1 MGDTGASLRVA
12 EVGQGPRTTTERA
25 EVTPGSALL
34 RVTEPVRG
42 RLGASAAVGAVGGAA
57 GVAGF
62 VGLALALGELFD
74 ADTETATVVAFLVL
88 AAAGFLVRFAM
99 RAWSFLLSHLAS
111 FDLEQRLRSDLAAHL
126 GRVPLGEAQRLG
138 SGAVKKIVQDDVRG
152 LHMAVA
158 DAVPLAGFTVAQPI
172 AALVALGFVDW
183 RLLLAVAVFLP
194 VVFIGMQLTLRD
206 YVETRR
212 RYDEANEAINA
223 ATVEFVQGM
232 PVVRTFDDGTVSF
245 RRFVDRVRQF
255 NVATTV
261 WQNNNRSAMIFAN
274 LTVAPLPTILIV
286 TAVGSWLTANGSMSP
301 AQLVAAILIGT
312 LPVESVVPLMNLSNL
327 INDSKAGAAR
337 IVELLDTAPLPEPE
351 NPQTPAD
358 GSIEFRSVRFGYG
371 GAGRAALDGVDLT
384 VPSGT
389 VCALVGPSGSGKS
402 TVARLIPRFW
412 DVDCGQVLVGGVDVR
427 RIASADLLG
436 QLAMVFQDPFLLSDT
451 VKENIRLARPAAT
464 DAEVEAAARAAQAH
478 DFIVSELPHGYDTPV
493 GERGARLSGGQRQRI
508 TIARALLA
516 DAPIVILDEAT
527 SFADPE
533 NEAAIQA
540 AIAELTRGRTVLVV
554 AHRLST
560 IVDADQIVVLESGR
574 VSESGTHTELLASGG
589 RYARLWDHH
598 QRARGWGLGSGKIE
612 KALGGAENKEALGG
626 AENKEALGGAEN
638 KEATNR

>member
-1 MGDTGASLRVA
+1 MGDTGASLQVDEAGHEPRVA
-12 EVGQGPRTTTERA
+12 AA
-25 EVTPGSALL
+25 EAGVTPGNALF

-42 RLGASAAVGAVGGAA
+42 RLGAAMAVGALGGAA

-62 VGLALALGELFD
+62 VGLALALGELVDTD
-74 ADTETATVVAFLVL
+74 AETGTVVAFLVL

-126 GRVPLGEAQRLG
+126 ARVPLGEAQRLG
-138 SGAVKKIVQDDVRG
+138 SGAVKKVVQDDVRG

-158 DAVPLAGFTVAQPI
+158 DAVPLAGFTVAQPV

-183 RLLLAVAVFLP
+183 RLLLAVALFLP

-274 LTVAPLPTILIV
+274 LTVAPLPTIVIV
-286 TAVGSWLTANGSMSP
+286 TAVGIWLTANGSMSP

-337 IVELLDTAPLPEPE
+337 IVELLDIEPLREPE
-351 NPQTPAD
+351 HPESPAD
-358 GSIEFRSVRFGYG
+358 GSIVFRNVRFGYG
-371 GAGRAALDGVDLT
+371 GADRAALDGVDLT
-384 VPSGT
+384 IPSGT

-412 DVDCGQVLVGGVDVR
+412 DVDSGDVLVGGVDVR
-427 RIASADLLG
+427 RISSETLLR

-451 VKENIRLARPAAT
+451 VKENIRLARPSAT
-464 DAEVEAAARAAQAH
+464 DAEVEAAARAARAH
-478 DFIVSELPHGYDTPV
+478 DFIVAELPQGYDTPV

-533 NEAAIQA
+533 NEAAIQD

-574 VSESGTHTELLASGG
+574 VTESGTHTELVASGG
-589 RYARLWDHH
+589 RYARLWEHH
-598 QRARGWGLGSGKIE
+598 QRARGWGLGSSK
-612 KALGGAENKEALGG
+612 K
-626 AENKEALGGAEN
+626 
-638 KEATNR
+638 KEATTR

>member
-1 MGDTGASLRVA
+1 MGGAGISLQVDD
-12 EVGQGPRTTTERA
+12 VGQEPREAAA
-25 EVTPGSALL
+25 EAGVTPGNALF

-42 RLGASAAVGAVGGAA
+42 RLGASMVIGALGGAA

-62 VGLALALGELFD
+62 VGLALALGELFE
-74 ADTETATVVAFLVL
+74 ADTETGVVVAFLVL
-88 AAAGFLVRFAM
+88 AAAGFLVRFAL

-138 SGAVKKIVQDDVRG
+138 SGAVKKVVQDDVRG

-183 RLLLAVAVFLP
+183 RLLLAVALLLP
-194 VVFIGMQLTLRD
+194 VVFVGMQLTLRD

-261 WQNNNRSAMIFAN
+261 WQNNNRTAMIFAN
-274 LTVAPLPTILIV
+274 LTVAPLPTIVIV
-286 TAVGSWLTANGSMSP
+286 TAVGIWLTANGSISP

-337 IVELLDTAPLPEPE
+337 IVELLDIEPLPEPE
-351 NPQTPAD
+351 NPQSPAD
-358 GSIEFRSVRFGYG
+358 GSIVFRDVRFGYR
-371 GAGRAALDGVDLT
+371 GAERAALDGVDLT
-384 VPSGT
+384 IPSGT

-412 DVDCGQVLVGGVDVR
+412 EVDSGEVLVGGVDVR
-427 RIASADLLG
+427 RIGSADLLG
-436 QLAMVFQDPFLLSDT
+436 RLAMVFQDPFLLSDS
-451 VKENIRLARPAAT
+451 VRENIRLARPAAT
-464 DAEVEAAARAAQAH
+464 DAEVEAAAQAAQAH
-478 DFIVSELPHGYDTPV
+478 EFIVSELPQGYDTPV

-574 VSESGTHTELLASGG
+574 VSESGTHTELLAAGG
-589 RYARLWDHH
+589 RYARLWEHH
-598 QRARGWGLGSGKIE
+598 QRARDWGLGSGK
-612 KALGGAENKEALGG
+612 NT
-626 AENKEALGGAEN
+626 
-638 KEATNR
+638 EATDR

>member
-1 MGDTGASLRVA
+1 MGDTGVMLQVD
-12 EVGQGPRTTTERA
+12 EVGQEPRADTDEA
-25 EVTPGSALL
+25 GANPGNALF

-42 RLGASAAVGAVGGAA
+42 RLGASLAIGALGGAA

-74 ADTETATVVAFLVL
+74 ADTETGTVVGFLVL
-88 AAAGFLVRFAM
+88 AAAGFLTRFGL

-138 SGAVKKIVQDDVRG
+138 SGAVKKVVQDDVRG

-183 RLLLAVAVFLP
+183 QLLLAVALFLP
-194 VVFIGMQLTLRD
+194 VVFVGMQLTLRD

-255 NVATTV
+255 NVATTA

-337 IVELLDTAPLPEPE
+337 IVELLDIAPLPEPE
-351 NPQTPAD
+351 YPQTPAD
-358 GSIEFRSVRFGYG
+358 GSIEFRDVRFGYG
-371 GAGRAALDGVDLT
+371 GADRLALDGVDLT
-384 VPSGT
+384 VASGT

-412 DVDCGQVLVGGVDVR
+412 DVDSGEVLVGGVDVR
-427 RIASADLLG
+427 RIGSEGLLRH
-436 QLAMVFQDPFLLSDT
+436 LAMVFQDPFLLSDT
-451 VKENIRLARPAAT
+451 VAENIRLARPSAT
-464 DAEVEAAARAAQAH
+464 DGEVEAAARAARAH
-478 DFIVSELPHGYDTPV
+478 DFIVSELPEGYDTPV

-533 NEAAIQA
+533 NEAAIQD

-574 VSESGTHTELLASGG
+574 VSESGTHTDLVAAGG
-589 RYARLWDHH
+589 RYARLWEHH
-598 QRARGWGLGSGKIE
+598 QRARGWGLGSG
-612 KALGGAENKEALGG
+612 NK
-626 AENKEALGGAEN
+626 
-638 KEATNR
+638 KEATSR

>member
-1 MGDTGASLRVA
+1 MGDTGTLLQVA
-12 EVGQGPRTTTERA
+12 EVGQEPRRDAGEA
-25 EVTPGSALL
+25 AVTPGNALF
-34 RVTEPVRG
+34 RVTAPVRG
-42 RLGASAAVGAVGGAA
+42 RLGAAMALGALGGAA

-62 VGLALALGELFD
+62 VGLALALGELFE
-74 ADTETATVVAFLVL
+74 AGTETGTVVAFLVL
-88 AAAGFLVRFAM
+88 AAAGFLVRFAL

-111 FDLEQRLRSDLAAHL
+111 FDLEQRLRGDLAAHL

-138 SGAVKKIVQDDVRG
+138 SGAVKKVVQDDVRG

-194 VVFIGMQLTLRD
+194 VVFVGMQLTLRD

-274 LTVAPLPTILIV
+274 LTVAPLPTIVIV
-286 TAVGSWLTANGSMSP
+286 TAVGIWLTAGGSISP

-337 IVELLDTAPLPEPE
+337 IVEVLDIEPLPEPE
-351 NPQTPAD
+351 HPQSPAD
-358 GSIEFRSVRFGYG
+358 GSIVFRDVRFGYG
-371 GAGRAALDGVDLT
+371 GAERAALDGVNLT
-384 VPSGT
+384 IPSGT

-412 DVDCGQVLVGGVDVR
+412 DVDSGEVLVGGVDVR
-427 RIASADLLG
+427 RIGSAELLRR
-436 QLAMVFQDPFLLSDT
+436 LAMVFQDPFLLSGT
-451 VKENIRLARPAAT
+451 VRENIRLARPSAT

-478 DFIVSELPHGYDTPV
+478 EFIVSELPEGYDTPV
-493 GERGARLSGGQRQRI
+493 GERGTRLSGGQRQRI

-540 AIAELTRGRTVLVV
+540 ALAELTRGRTVLVV

-560 IVDADQIVVLESGR
+560 IVDADQIVVLEAGR
-574 VSESGTHTELLASGG
+574 VAESGTHTELLAAGG
-589 RYARLWDHH
+589 RYTRLWEHH
-598 QRARGWGLGSGKIE
+598 QRARGWGLGGGRNKR
-612 KALGGAENKEALGG
+612 ALGTAG
-626 AENKEALGGAEN
+626 N
-638 KEATNR
+638 KEATDR

>member
-1 MGDTGASLRVA
+1 MGGTGASLQVDEARQVPAPAAA
-12 EVGQGPRTTTERA
+12 EAGT
-25 EVTPGSALL
+25 TPGGALF

-42 RLGASAAVGAVGGAA
+42 RLGVAAAIAALGGAA

-62 VGLALALGELFD
+62 VGLALALRELLD
-74 ADTETATVVAFLVL
+74 AGTDTGSVVALLVL
-88 AAAGFLVRFAM
+88 AAGGFITRFAM
-99 RAWSFLLSHLAS
+99 RAWSFQLSHLAS

-138 SGAVKKIVQDDVRG
+138 SGAVKKVVQDDVRG
-152 LHMAVA
+152 LHMTVA

-172 AALVALGFVDW
+172 AALIALGFVDW
-183 RLLLAVAVFLP
+183 RLLLAVALFLP
-194 VVFIGMQLTLRD
+194 VVFVGMQLTLRD
-206 YVETRR
+206 YAETRR

-245 RRFVDRVRQF
+245 RRFVDRVRRF
-255 NVATTV
+255 TAATTA

-274 LTVAPLPTILIV
+274 LTVAPLPTIVIV
-286 TAVGSWLTANGSMSP
+286 TTVGIWLTSNGSMSP

-337 IVELLDTAPLPEPE
+337 IAELLDIEPLPEPE
-351 NPQTPAD
+351 EPLSPAD

-371 GAGRAALDGVDLT
+371 GADRLALDGVDLT

-412 DVDCGQVLVGGVDVR
+412 DVDAGEVRVGGVDVR
-427 RIASADLLG
+427 RIASEDLLG
-436 QLAMVFQDPFLLSDT
+436 HMAMVFQDPFLLSDT
-451 VKENIRLARPAAT
+451 VAENIRLARPSAT

-478 DFIVSELPHGYDTPV
+478 DFIVSELPQGYETPV

-516 DAPIVILDEAT
+516 DTPIVILDEAT

-533 NEAAIQA
+533 NEAAIQD

-560 IVDADQIVVLESGR
+560 IVDADRIVVLESGR
-574 VSESGTHTELLASGG
+574 VSESGTHTELLAHGG
-589 RYARLWDHH
+589 RYAQLWEHH
-598 QRARGWGLGSGKIE
+598 QRARGWGLGRGR
-612 KALGGAENKEALGG
+612 
-626 AENKEALGGAEN
+626 N

>member
-1 MGDTGASLRVA
+1 MSDTATSLQVSEVQPAPPEVEA
-12 EVGQGPRTTTERA
+12 EPG
-25 EVTPGSALL
+25 VTPGSALF

-42 RLGASAAVGAVGGAA
+42 RLGASLAVAAVGGTA

-62 VGLALALGELFD
+62 VGLALALGELFE
-74 ADTETATVVAFLVL
+74 AETDTGTVVAFLVL
-88 AAAGFLVRFAM
+88 AATGFLGRFAL

-111 FDLEQRLRSDLAAHL
+111 FDLEQRLRGDLAAHL

-138 SGAVKKIVQDDVRG
+138 SGAVKKVVQDDVRG

-183 RLLLAVAVFLP
+183 RLLLAVALFLP

-245 RRFVDRVRQF
+245 RRFVDRVKQF
-255 NVATTV
+255 NVATTN

-274 LTVAPLPTILIV
+274 LTVAPLPTIVIV
-286 TAVGSWLTANGSMSP
+286 TAVGIWLTSNGSMSP
-301 AQLVAAILIGT
+301 ATLVAAILIGT

-337 IVELLDTAPLPEPE
+337 IVELLDIRALPEPE
-351 NPQTPAD
+351 QPKVPAD
-358 GSIEFRSVRFGYG
+358 GTVEFRGVRFGYA
-371 GAGRAALDGVDLT
+371 GADRDALDGVDLRIA
-384 VPSGT
+384 SGT

-412 DVDCGQVLVGGVDVR
+412 DVDAGQVLVGGVDVR
-427 RIASADLLG
+427 EVGSDELLKHM
-436 QLAMVFQDPFLLSDT
+436 AMVFQDPFLLSDT
-451 VKENIRLARPAAT
+451 VAENIRLARPAAT
-464 DAEVEAAARAAQAH
+464 DEEVEAAARAAQAH
-478 DFIVSELPHGYDTPV
+478 DFIVGELPQGYATPV

-533 NEAAIQA
+533 NEAAIQD
-540 AIAELTRGRTVLVV
+540 AIAALTRGRTVLVI

-574 VSESGTHTELLASGG
+574 VAETGTHPELVAAGG
-589 RYARLWDHH
+589 RYARLWEHH
-598 QRARGWGLGSGKIE
+598 QRARGWGLGTTGK
-612 KALGGAENKEALGG
+612 
-626 AENKEALGGAEN
+626 
-638 KEATNR
+638 ATDR

>member
-1 MGDTGASLRVA
+1 MGGAGAALQVDEA
-12 EVGQGPRTTTERA
+12 VPEVEEGATK
-25 EVTPGSALL
+25 PGSALF

-42 RLGASAAVGAVGGAA
+42 RLGAALATAALGAVA
-57 GVAGF
+57 GVIGF
-62 VGLALALGELFD
+62 VGIALALRELFAAD
-74 ADTETATVVAFLVL
+74 ADTSTVVALLVL
-88 AAAGFLVRFAM
+88 ATVGFLVRFAL

-111 FDLEQRLRSDLAAHL
+111 FDLEQRLRTDLAAHL

-138 SGAVKKIVQDDVRG
+138 SGAVKKVVQDDVRG

-172 AALVALGFVDW
+172 AALLALGFVDW
-183 RLLLAVAVFLP
+183 RLLLAVLLFLP

-206 YVETRR
+206 YAETRR

-223 ATVEFVQGM
+223 AVVEFVQGM

-245 RRFVDRVRQF
+245 RRFVDRVRNF
-255 NVATTV
+255 NVATTA

-286 TAVGSWLTANGSMSP
+286 LVVGAWLTSAGSMSP
-301 AQLVAAILIGT
+301 AQLLAAILIGT

-327 INDSKAGAAR
+327 VNQSKAGAAR
-337 IVELLDTAPLPEPE
+337 IVELLDIAPLPEPDQ
-351 NPQTPAD
+351 PQSPAD
-358 GSIEFRSVRFGYG
+358 GSIEFRSVRFGY
-371 GAGRAALDGVDLT
+371 AGTDRVALDGVDLT
-384 VPSGT
+384 VPTGT

-412 DVDCGQVLVGGVDVR
+412 DVDEGQVLVGGIDVR
-427 RIASADLLG
+427 RIASEDLLRHVA
-436 QLAMVFQDPFLLSDT
+436 LVFQDPFLLSDT
-451 VKENIRLARPAAT
+451 IAENIRLARPSAT

-478 DFIVSELPHGYDTPV
+478 DFIVSELPRGYATPV

-533 NEAAIQA
+533 NEAAIQD
-540 AIAELTRGRTVLVV
+540 AIAALTRGRTVLVV

-589 RYARLWDHH
+589 RYARLWEHH
-598 QRARGWGLGSGKIE
+598 QRARGWGLGSGK
-612 KALGGAENKEALGG
+612 
-626 AENKEALGGAEN
+626 N

>member
-1 MGDTGASLRVA
+1 MGGAGAALQVDEA
-12 EVGQGPRTTTERA
+12 EQELGGEEEAKPS
-25 EVTPGSALL
+25 SALY

-42 RLGASAAVGAVGGAA
+42 RLAAALATAALGAVA
-57 GVAGF
+57 GVVGF
-62 VGLALALGELFD
+62 VGIALALRELFATD
-74 ADTETATVVAFLVL
+74 ADTSTVVALLVL
-88 AAAGFLVRFAM
+88 AAVGFLVRFAL

-111 FDLEQRLRSDLAAHL
+111 FDLEQRLRTDLAAHL

-138 SGAVKKIVQDDVRG
+138 SGAVKKVVQDDVRG

-158 DAVPLAGFTVAQPI
+158 DAVPLAGFTVAQPV
-172 AALVALGFVDW
+172 AALLALGFVDW
-183 RLLLAVAVFLP
+183 RLLLAVLLFLP
-194 VVFIGMQLTLRD
+194 VVFVGMQLTLRD
-206 YVETRR
+206 YAETRR

-223 ATVEFVQGM
+223 AVVEFVQGM

-245 RRFVDRVRQF
+245 RRFVDRVRNF
-255 NVATTV
+255 NVATTA

-286 TAVGSWLTANGSMSP
+286 LVVGGWLTSAGSMSP
-301 AQLVAAILIGT
+301 AQLLAAILIGT

-327 INDSKAGAAR
+327 VNQSKAGAAR
-337 IVELLDTAPLPEPE
+337 IVELLDIAPLPEPE
-351 NPQTPAD
+351 QPQSPAD
-358 GSIEFRSVRFGYG
+358 GTIEFRSVRFGY
-371 GAGRAALDGVDLT
+371 AGTDRIALDGVDLT

-412 DVDCGQVLVGGVDVR
+412 DVDEGQVLVGGVDVR
-427 RIASADLLG
+427 EIASADLLRHVA
-436 QLAMVFQDPFLLSDT
+436 LVFQDPFLLSDT
-451 VKENIRLARPAAT
+451 IAENIRLARPSAT

-478 DFIVSELPHGYDTPV
+478 DFIVSELPQGYATPV

-533 NEAAIQA
+533 NEAAIQD
-540 AIAELTRGRTVLVV
+540 AIAALTRGRTVLVV

-589 RYARLWDHH
+589 RYARLWEHH
-598 QRARGWGLGSGKIE
+598 QRARGWGLGSGK
-612 KALGGAENKEALGG
+612 
-626 AENKEALGGAEN
+626 N
-638 KEATNR
+638 KEATHR

>member
-1 MGDTGASLRVA
+1 MGGTGTSLQVDDVGQEPRVA
-12 EVGQGPRTTTERA
+12 AA
-25 EVTPGSALL
+25 EAGTTPGNALF

-42 RLGASAAVGAVGGAA
+42 RLAASMAVGALGGAA

-62 VGLALALGELFD
+62 VGLALALGELFE
-74 ADTETATVVAFLVL
+74 AGTETGTVVAYLVL
-88 AAAGFLVRFAM
+88 AAAGFLIRFAT

-126 GRVPLGEAQRLG
+126 GRVPLGAAQRLG
-138 SGAVKKIVQDDVRG
+138 SGAVKKVVQDDVRG
-152 LHMAVA
+152 LHNAVA
-158 DAVPLAGFTVAQPI
+158 DAVPLAGFTVAQPL
-172 AALVALGFVDW
+172 AALVALGFLDW
-183 RLLLAVAVFLP
+183 RLLLAVALFLP
-194 VVFIGMQLTLRD
+194 VVFVGMQLTLRD

-255 NVATTV
+255 NVATTA

-286 TAVGSWLTANGSMSP
+286 TAVGIWLTANGSMSP

-337 IVELLDTAPLPEPE
+337 IVEVLDIEPLPEPE
-351 NPQTPAD
+351 TPQTPAD
-358 GSIEFRSVRFGYG
+358 GSIVFRNVRFGYG
-371 GAGRAALDGVDLT
+371 GTNRLALDGVDLT

-412 DVDCGQVLVGGVDVR
+412 DVDSGEVLVGGVDVR
-427 RIASADLLG
+427 QIGSENLLRHI
-436 QLAMVFQDPFLLSDT
+436 AMVFQDPFLLSDT
-451 VKENIRLARPAAT
+451 VKENIRLARPAAS

-478 DFIVSELPHGYDTPV
+478 DFILSELPQGYDTPV

-533 NEAAIQA
+533 NEAAIQD

-560 IVDADQIVVLESGR
+560 IVDADRIVVLESGR
-574 VSESGTHTELLASGG
+574 VTESGTHTELVASGG
-589 RYARLWDHH
+589 RYARLWEHH
-598 QRARGWGLGSGKIE
+598 QRARGWGLGSGTK
-612 KALGGAENKEALGG
+612 
-626 AENKEALGGAEN
+626 
-638 KEATNR
+638 KEATSR

>member
-1 MGDTGASLRVA
+1 MGGAGISLQVDD
-12 EVGQGPRTTTERA
+12 VGQEPREAAA
-25 EVTPGSALL
+25 EAGVTPGNALF

-42 RLGASAAVGAVGGAA
+42 RLGASMVIGALGGAA

-62 VGLALALGELFD
+62 VGLALALGELFE
-74 ADTETATVVAFLVL
+74 ADTETGVVVAFLVL
-88 AAAGFLVRFAM
+88 AAAGFLVRFAL

-138 SGAVKKIVQDDVRG
+138 SGAVKKVVQDDVRG

-183 RLLLAVAVFLP
+183 RLLLAVALLLP
-194 VVFIGMQLTLRD
+194 VVFVGMQLTLRD

-261 WQNNNRSAMIFAN
+261 WQNNNRTAMIFAN
-274 LTVAPLPTILIV
+274 LTVAPLPTIVIV
-286 TAVGSWLTANGSMSP
+286 TAVGIWLTANGSISP

-337 IVELLDTAPLPEPE
+337 IVELLDIEPLPEPE
-351 NPQTPAD
+351 NPQSPAD
-358 GSIEFRSVRFGYG
+358 GSIVFRDVRFGYR
-371 GAGRAALDGVDLT
+371 GAERAALDGVDLT
-384 VPSGT
+384 IPSGT

-412 DVDCGQVLVGGVDVR
+412 EVDSGEVLVGGVDVR
-427 RIASADLLG
+427 RIGSADLLG
-436 QLAMVFQDPFLLSDT
+436 RLAMVFQDPFLLSDS
-451 VKENIRLARPAAT
+451 VRENIRLARPSAT

-478 DFIVSELPHGYDTPV
+478 EFIVSELPEGYDTPV

-574 VSESGTHTELLASGG
+574 VSESGTHTELLAAGG
-589 RYARLWDHH
+589 RYARLWEHH
-598 QRARGWGLGSGKIE
+598 QRARDWGLGSGK
-612 KALGGAENKEALGG
+612 NT
-626 AENKEALGGAEN
+626 
-638 KEATNR
+638 EATDR

>member
-1 MGDTGASLRVA
+1 MSGTGTALPVDEAKQAA
-12 EVGQGPRTTTERA
+12 EAAA
-25 EVTPGSALL
+25 EEAGVTPGSALF

-42 RLGASAAVGAVGGAA
+42 RLGASFAVAALGGAA
-57 GVAGF
+57 GVTGF
-62 VGLALALGELFD
+62 VGLALALRELLD
-74 ADTETATVVAFLVL
+74 ADTDSGTVVAFLVL
-88 AAAGFLVRFAM
+88 AAAGFILRFAL

-111 FDLEQRLRSDLAAHL
+111 FDLEQRLRGDLAAHL
-126 GRVPLGEAQRLG
+126 GRVPLGAAQRVG
-138 SGAVKKIVQDDVRG
+138 AGAVKKVVQDDVRG

-158 DAVPLAGFTVAQPI
+158 DAVPLAGFTVAQPL

-183 RLLLAVAVFLP
+183 RLLLAVALFLP
-194 VVFIGMQLTLRD
+194 VVFVGMQLTLRD
-206 YVETRR
+206 YAETRR

-232 PVVRTFDDGTVSF
+232 PVVRTFDDGTSSF

-255 NVATTV
+255 TAATTA

-286 TAVGSWLTANGSMSP
+286 TAVGIWLTTSGSMSP

-327 INDSKAGAAR
+327 INSSKAGAAR
-337 IVELLDTAPLPEPE
+337 IVELLDIEPLPEPAE
-351 NPQTPAD
+351 SATPAD

-371 GAGRAALDGVDLT
+371 GSDRMALDGVDLK

-412 DVDCGQVLVGGVDVR
+412 DVDAGEILVGGVDIR
-427 RIASADLLG
+427 RIASEDLLRHM
-436 QLAMVFQDPFLLSDT
+436 AMVFQDPFLLSDT
-451 VKENIRLARPAAT
+451 IKENIRLARPSAT

-478 DFIVSELPHGYDTPV
+478 DFIVSELPQGYDTPV

-533 NEAAIQA
+533 NEAAIQD
-540 AIAELTRGRTVLVV
+540 AIAELTRGRTVLVI

-574 VSESGTHTELLASGG
+574 VAESGTHTELLASGG
-589 RYARLWDHH
+589 RYARLWEHH
-598 QRARGWGLGSGKIE
+598 QRALGWGLGVAKNE
-612 KALGGAENKEALGG
+612 
-626 AENKEALGGAEN
+626 
-638 KEATNR
+638 EATNR

>member
-1 MGDTGASLRVA
+1 MVETK
-12 EVGQGPRTTTERA
+12 
-25 EVTPGSALL
+25 PGSALF

-42 RLGASAAVGAVGGAA
+42 RLGVALAAAALGAVA

-62 VGLALALGELFD
+62 VGVALALWELFD
-74 ADTETATVVAFLVL
+74 ADTDTGAVVALLVL
-88 AAAGFLVRFAM
+88 AAVGFLIRFAL

-111 FDLEQRLRSDLAAHL
+111 FDLEERLRTDLAAHL

-172 AALVALGFVDW
+172 AALLALGFVDW
-183 RLLLAVAVFLP
+183 RLLLAVVLFLP

-206 YVETRR
+206 YAETRR
-212 RYDEANEAINA
+212 RYDEANEAINTA
-223 ATVEFVQGM
+223 VVEFVQGM

-255 NVATTV
+255 NVATTA

-286 TAVGSWLTANGSMSP
+286 LMVGIWLTSTGSMSP
-301 AQLVAAILIGT
+301 AQLLAAILIGT

-327 INDSKAGAAR
+327 INQSKAGAVR
-337 IVELLDTAPLPEPE
+337 IVELLDIAPLPEPDQ
-351 NPQTPAD
+351 PQSPAD
-358 GSIEFRSVRFGYG
+358 GSIVFRSVRFGYA
-371 GAGRAALDGVDLT
+371 GADRAALDGVDLT

-402 TVARLIPRFW
+402 TIARLIPRFW
-412 DVDCGQVLVGGVDVR
+412 DVDSGQVLVGGVDVR
-427 RIASADLLG
+427 RIASPDLLSHVA
-436 QLAMVFQDPFLLSDT
+436 LVFQDPFLLSDT
-451 VKENIRLARPAAT
+451 VAENIRLARPSAT
-464 DAEVEAAARAAQAH
+464 DAEVQAAARAAQAH
-478 DFIVSELPHGYDTPV
+478 DFIVSELPQGYDTPV

-533 NEAAIQA
+533 NEAAIQD
-540 AIAELTRGRTVLVV
+540 AIAALTRGRTVLVV

-589 RYARLWDHH
+589 RYARLWEHH
-598 QRARGWGLGSGKIE
+598 QRARGWGLGSGKNE
-612 KALGGAENKEALGG
+612 
-626 AENKEALGGAEN
+626 
-638 KEATNR
+638 EATKR

>member
-1 MGDTGASLRVA
+1 MGQEPREAAA
-12 EVGQGPRTTTERA
+12 EAG
-25 EVTPGSALL
+25 VTPGNALF

-42 RLGASAAVGAVGGAA
+42 RLGASMVIGALGGAA

-62 VGLALALGELFD
+62 VGLALALGELFE
-74 ADTETATVVAFLVL
+74 ADTETGVVVAFLVL
-88 AAAGFLVRFAM
+88 AAAGFLVRFAL

-138 SGAVKKIVQDDVRG
+138 SGAVKKVVQDDVRG

-183 RLLLAVAVFLP
+183 RLLLAVALLLP
-194 VVFIGMQLTLRD
+194 VVFVGMQLTLRD

-261 WQNNNRSAMIFAN
+261 WQNNNRTAMIFAN
-274 LTVAPLPTILIV
+274 LTVAPLPTIVIV
-286 TAVGSWLTANGSMSP
+286 TAVGIWLTANGSISP

-337 IVELLDTAPLPEPE
+337 IVELLDIEPLPEPE
-351 NPQTPAD
+351 NPQSPAD
-358 GSIEFRSVRFGYG
+358 GSIVFRDVRFGYR
-371 GAGRAALDGVDLT
+371 GAERAALDGVDLT
-384 VPSGT
+384 IPSGT

-412 DVDCGQVLVGGVDVR
+412 EVDSGEVLVGGVDVR
-427 RIASADLLG
+427 RIGSADLLG
-436 QLAMVFQDPFLLSDT
+436 RLAMVFQDPFLLSDS
-451 VKENIRLARPAAT
+451 VRENIRLARPAAT
-464 DAEVEAAARAAQAH
+464 DAEVEAAAQAAQAH
-478 DFIVSELPHGYDTPV
+478 EFIVSELPQGYDTPV

-574 VSESGTHTELLASGG
+574 VSESGTHTELLAAGG
-589 RYARLWDHH
+589 RYARLWEHH
-598 QRARGWGLGSGKIE
+598 QRARDWGLGSGK
-612 KALGGAENKEALGG
+612 NT
-626 AENKEALGGAEN
+626 
-638 KEATNR
+638 EATDR

>member
-1 MGDTGASLRVA
+1 MGDTGASLQIDEVGRETRVA
-12 EVGQGPRTTTERA
+12 AA
-25 EVTPGSALL
+25 EPGVTPGNALF

-42 RLGASAAVGAVGGAA
+42 RLGAAMALGAFGGAA

-62 VGLALALGELFD
+62 VGLALALGELFETG
-74 ADTETATVVAFLVL
+74 TETGTVVAFLVL

-126 GRVPLGEAQRLG
+126 GRVPLGEAQCLG
-138 SGAVKKIVQDDVRG
+138 SGTVKKIVQDDVRG

-183 RLLLAVAVFLP
+183 RLLLAVALFLP
-194 VVFIGMQLTLRD
+194 VVFVGMQLTLRD

-255 NVATTV
+255 NVATTA

-286 TAVGSWLTANGSMSP
+286 TAVGIWLTANGSMSP

-337 IVELLDTAPLPEPE
+337 IVEMLDIEPMPEPE
-351 NPQTPAD
+351 NPQSPAD
-358 GSIEFRSVRFGYG
+358 GSIVFRDVRFGYG
-371 GAGRAALDGVDLT
+371 GADRAALDGVDLT
-384 VPSGT
+384 IPSGT

-412 DVDCGQVLVGGVDVR
+412 DVDSGEVLVGGVDVR
-427 RIASADLLG
+427 RIGSEELLRH
-436 QLAMVFQDPFLLSDT
+436 LAMVFQDPFLLSDT
-451 VKENIRLARPAAT
+451 VRENIRIARPSAT
-464 DAEVEAAARAAQAH
+464 DAEVEAAARAARAH
-478 DFIVSELPHGYDTPV
+478 DFIDSELPQGYDTPV

-533 NEAAIQA
+533 NEAAIQD

-574 VSESGTHTELLASGG
+574 VTESGTHTELVASGG
-589 RYARLWDHH
+589 RYARLWEHH
-598 QRARGWGLGSGKIE
+598 QRARGWGLGSSQK
-612 KALGGAENKEALGG
+612 
-626 AENKEALGGAEN
+626 
-638 KEATNR
+638 KEATTR

>member
-1 MGDTGASLRVA
+1 MSGTGAVLQVD
-12 EVGQGPRTTTERA
+12 EVQEEPQPTASKA
-25 EVTPGSALL
+25 EVTPGSALF

-42 RLGASAAVGAVGGAA
+42 RLFAALAIAALGGVGG
-57 GVAGF
+57 VLGF
-62 VGLALALGELFD
+62 VGLALALREIFAAGT
-74 ADTETATVVAFLVL
+74 DTGAVVVFLAL
-88 AAAGFLVRFAM
+88 AGAGFLARFAL

-126 GRVPLGEAQRLG
+126 GRIPLGEAQRLG
-138 SGAVKKIVQDDVRG
+138 SGAVKKVVQDDVRG

-172 AALVALGFVDW
+172 AALIALGFVDW
-183 RLLLAVAVFLP
+183 RLLVAVALFLP

-245 RRFVDRVRQF
+245 RRFVDRVKQF
-255 NVATTV
+255 NVATTN
-261 WQNNNRSAMIFAN
+261 WQNNNRGAMIFAN

-286 TAVGSWLTANGSMSP
+286 TAVGIWLTSGGSMSP
-301 AQLVAAILIGT
+301 ATLIAAILIGT

-337 IVELLDTAPLPEPE
+337 IVELLDIEALPEPAD
-351 NPQTPAD
+351 PQSPAD
-358 GSIEFRSVRFGYG
+358 GSIVFESVRFGYT
-371 GAGRAALDGVDLT
+371 GAGRVALDGVDLA
-384 VPSGT
+384 VASGT

-412 DVDCGQVLVGGVDVR
+412 DVESGRVLVGGADVR
-427 RIASADLLG
+427 QIRSEELLRH
-436 QLAMVFQDPFLLSDT
+436 LAMVFQEPFLLSDT
-451 VKENIRLARPAAT
+451 VAENIRLARPSAT

-478 DFIVSELPHGYDTPV
+478 EFIVSELPQGYATPV

-508 TIARALLA
+508 TIARALLS

-533 NEAAIQA
+533 NEAAIQD

-574 VSESGTHTELLASGG
+574 VAETGTHTELLAAGG
-589 RYARLWDHH
+589 RYARLWEHH
-598 QRARGWGLGSGKIE
+598 QRARGWGLGTT
-612 KALGGAENKEALGG
+612 
-626 AENKEALGGAEN
+626 

>member
-1 MGDTGASLRVA
+1 MGGAGAALQVDEARQEVVA
-12 EVGQGPRTTTERA
+12 EGA
-25 EVTPGSALL
+25 AKPGSALY

-42 RLGASAAVGAVGGAA
+42 RLAAALATAALGAVA
-57 GVAGF
+57 GVVGF
-62 VGLALALGELFD
+62 VGIALALRELFA
-74 ADTETATVVAFLVL
+74 ADVDTARVVALLVL
-88 AAAGFLVRFAM
+88 AAVGFLVRFAL

-111 FDLEQRLRSDLAAHL
+111 FDLEQRLRTDLAAHL

-138 SGAVKKIVQDDVRG
+138 SGAVKKVVQDDVRG

-158 DAVPLAGFTVAQPI
+158 DAVPLAGFTVAQPV
-172 AALVALGFVDW
+172 AALLALGFVDW
-183 RLLLAVAVFLP
+183 RLLLAVLLFLP
-194 VVFIGMQLTLRD
+194 VVFVGMQLTLRD
-206 YVETRR
+206 YAETRR

-223 ATVEFVQGM
+223 AVVEFVQGM

-245 RRFVDRVRQF
+245 RRFVDRVRDF
-255 NVATTV
+255 NVATTA

-286 TAVGSWLTANGSMSP
+286 LAVGGWLTAAGSMSP
-301 AQLVAAILIGT
+301 AQLLAAILIGT

-327 INDSKAGAAR
+327 VNQSKAGAAR
-337 IVELLDTAPLPEPE
+337 IVELLDIAPLPEPDR
-351 NPQTPAD
+351 PQTPAD
-358 GSIEFRSVRFGYG
+358 GSIEFRSVRFGY
-371 GAGRAALDGVDLT
+371 AGTDRVALDGVDLT
-384 VPSGT
+384 IPSGT

-412 DVDCGQVLVGGVDVR
+412 DVDEGQVLVGGVDVR
-427 RIASADLLG
+427 RIVSADLLRHVA
-436 QLAMVFQDPFLLSDT
+436 LVFQDPFLLSDT
-451 VKENIRLARPAAT
+451 IAENIRLARPSAT

-478 DFIVSELPHGYDTPV
+478 DFIVSELPQGYATPV

-533 NEAAIQA
+533 NEAAIQD
-540 AIAELTRGRTVLVV
+540 AIAALTRGRTVLVV

-589 RYARLWDHH
+589 RYARLWEHH
-598 QRARGWGLGSGKIE
+598 QRARGWGLGSGK
-612 KALGGAENKEALGG
+612 
-626 AENKEALGGAEN
+626 N

>member
-1 MGDTGASLRVA
+1 
-12 EVGQGPRTTTERA
+12 
-25 EVTPGSALL
+25 VTPGSALF
-34 RVTEPVRG
+34 RVTEPVRA
-42 RLGASAAVGAVGGAA
+42 RLGASLAIGALGGAA

-62 VGLALALGELFD
+62 VGLALVLGELLD
-74 ADTETATVVAFLVL
+74 AETETGTVVAFLVL
-88 AAAGFLVRFAM
+88 AAVGFLTRFAM

-138 SGAVKKIVQDDVRG
+138 SGAVKKVVQDDVRG

-183 RLLLAVAVFLP
+183 RLLLAVALFLP
-194 VVFIGMQLTLRD
+194 VVFVGMQLTLRD

-255 NVATTV
+255 NIATTV

-274 LTVAPLPTILIV
+274 LTVAPLPTIVIV
-286 TAVGSWLTANGSMSP
+286 TAVGIWLTANGSMSP
-301 AQLVAAILIGT
+301 AQLIAAILIGT
-312 LPVESVVPLMNLSNL
+312 LPVESVVPNLSNL

-337 IVELLDTAPLPEPE
+337 IAELLDIEPLPEPE
-351 NPQTPAD
+351 NPQSPAD
-358 GSIEFRSVRFGYG
+358 GSIVFRSVRFGYA
-371 GAGRAALDGVDLT
+371 GADRSALDGVDLT

-412 DVDCGQVLVGGVDVR
+412 DVDSGQVLVGGVDVR
-427 RIASADLLG
+427 EIASADLLRHM
-436 QLAMVFQDPFLLSDT
+436 AMVFQDPFLLSDT
-451 VKENIRLARPAAT
+451 VAENIRLARPSAT

-478 DFIVSELPHGYDTPV
+478 DFIVSELPQGYDTPV

-508 TIARALLA
+508 TIARALLS

-533 NEAAIQA
+533 NEAAIQD

-589 RYARLWDHH
+589 RYARLWEHH
-598 QRARGWGLGSGKIE
+598 QRARGWGLGSGK
-612 KALGGAENKEALGG
+612 
-626 AENKEALGGAEN
+626 N